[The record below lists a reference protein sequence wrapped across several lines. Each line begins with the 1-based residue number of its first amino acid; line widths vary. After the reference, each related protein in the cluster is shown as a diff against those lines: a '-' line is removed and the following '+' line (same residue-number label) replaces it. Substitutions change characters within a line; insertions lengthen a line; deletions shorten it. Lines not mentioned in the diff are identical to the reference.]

1 MAGATKNIVEFGV
14 KEIHIGTYT
23 VASDGTVTLGTPIAL
38 PGAKSISLDPEGDD
52 NKFYADDT
60 IYWSGYSDN
69 GYSGSME
76 VALFTDEFK
85 TAFLGYVTLADGGIA
100 NIKGAER
107 KKVYI
112 AFQTKGDALDRRGIL
127 YNVTLGGI
135 KREYASIEDKKE
147 PTTES
152 MDITVNGDN
161 KTGIALVNYK
171 KGDTG
176 YDTLFTTPPVPT
188 LPTEG

>member
-14 KEIHIGTYT
+14 SELRVGTYT
-23 VASDGTVTLGTPIAL
+23 VGDSGEVTMGAPVAL
-38 PGAKSISLDPEGDD
+38 PGAKSISLDPEGDEI
-52 NKFYADDT
+52 KFYADDKV
-60 IYWSGYSDN
+60 YWSGYSDN
-69 GYSGSME
+69 GFSGTME
-76 VALFTDEFK
+76 VALFTDAFK
-85 TAFLGYVTLADGGIA
+85 TAFMGYVTLADGGIA
-100 NIKGAER
+100 AIKGADR

-112 AFQTKGDALDRRGIL
+112 AFQSKGDALGRRGIL

-147 PTTES
+147 PITES

-161 KTGIALVNYK
+161 ATGMILVKYK
-171 KGDTG
+171 EGDTG

-188 LPTEG
+188 LPV